1 MTTLDIQLLNRYLK
15 CHPADVTEANE
26 APLNPVLGARWKVID
41 PVTGQLSCNR
51 VFIPFRDYLGMVEGL
66 DQGLVQR
73 VPDVPV
79 WATVWISDKATEY
92 QLLIPDLN
100 TTFRPE
106 FQHLLK
112 MLKLAFEHVN
122 SPGYGLGYYGY
133 GEAGGGKTSTALWLA
148 AVLNYPVVQMNCS
161 NSTEIDD
168 LFIRQIPDNGK
179 WITAEGPL
187 IRAVR
192 HNWWALVDELDLAPS
207 SIPPA
212 LNDLVEGHAF
222 SVPGYKEF
230 SVQAGN
236 GFRLFCFGN
245 TGFAGAET
253 GLYNGRNIIDT
264 SFKSRCVVD
273 QYSSLSE
280 ATVSAIIAA
289 KYPDEIFSPEARVA
303 TAQFFVQAN
312 RLIKQEQV
320 QDGFTPRNLFQ
331 FIEAW
336 IGARDTVKEPLLYA
350 AACALP
356 LMEEDL
362 AFAESVLNLLSTSFR
377 EMLGEESLG
386 DRWERRYEPADKEG
400 SEAAPEKDG
409 DAA

>member
-1 MTTLDIQLLNRYLK
+1 MPN
-15 CHPADVTEANE
+15 
-26 APLNPVLGARWKVID
+26 
-41 PVTGQLSCNR
+41 
-51 VFIPFRDYLGMVEGL
+51 
-66 DQGLVQR
+66 
-73 VPDVPV
+73 VPV
-79 WATVWISDKATEY
+79 WATVWISEEAKEY
-92 QLLIPDLN
+92 LSLIPDLN
-100 TTFRPE
+100 LSFRPE

-112 MLKLAFEHVN
+112 MLKLVFDHVN
-122 SPGYGLGYYGY
+122 TPGYGLGYYGY

-253 GLYNGRNIIDT
+253 GLYNGRNVIDT

-273 QYSSLSE
+273 RYDSLSE
-280 ATVSAIIAA
+280 ATAASIIAA
-289 KYPDEIFSPEARVA
+289 KFPDEIFSPEARAA

-377 EMLGEESLG
+377 EMLGDESLG
-386 DRWERRYEPADKEG
+386 DRWERRYEPADD